1 MSTNAEASGRDW
13 RRIALVVGIA
23 IVMVLALLAGALWLY
38 TENLYRT
45 SYESSYTYDLAINTN
60 ETLTNATLFLPVP
73 VADDGSDL
81 GGAMVQRGNA
91 IEGNLSYRVVDT
103 RYGPML
109 RVTAERV
116 TVTPTYYEFVER
128 NGTRERVEIP
138 ASEYD
143 PADLNMTKD
152 ANAGTLLSVTVPV
165 NESVETAE
173 PWGVEPLFN
182 PRTDRRPTACDSPAG
197 EWLQCYGYDTKV
209 YAQYETKE
217 TAQVDILTYVEGQNA
232 WWVFGWNYD
241 AYRDGVSLDLRGP
254 QDGWMNATGHVEVD
268 VDQRKPPRGRE

>member
-1 MSTNAEASGRDW
+1 MTRRRGRDW

-23 IVMVLALLAGALWLY
+23 VVMVFALLAGALWLY

-45 SYESSYTYDLAINTN
+45 SYESSYTYDLAINSN
-60 ETLTNATLFLPVP
+60 GTLTNTTLFLPVP
-73 VADDGSDL
+73 VADGDPDL
-81 GGAMVQRGNA
+81 GDAMVERGSTV
-91 IEGNLSYRVVDT
+91 EGEFSYRVVDT

-116 TVTPTYYEFVER
+116 TVTPIYYEFVER
-128 NGTRERVEIP
+128 NGTRERVEIS

-143 PADLNMTKD
+143 PSNPNMTRD
-152 ANAGTLLSVTVPV
+152 ANAGTLLSVTIQV

-173 PWGVEPLFN
+173 PWGVELLFN

-197 EWLQCYGYDTKV
+197 EWLQCYGYDTMV
-209 YAQYETKE
+209 YARYETNE
-217 TAQVDILTYVEGQNA
+217 TAQVDLLSYVEGQNA

-241 AYRDGVSLDLRGP
+241 AYRDRVSLDLRGS
-254 QDGWMNATGHVEVD
+254 QDGWTNATGHVEVD
-268 VDQRKPPRGRE
+268 VDQREPPRGRE